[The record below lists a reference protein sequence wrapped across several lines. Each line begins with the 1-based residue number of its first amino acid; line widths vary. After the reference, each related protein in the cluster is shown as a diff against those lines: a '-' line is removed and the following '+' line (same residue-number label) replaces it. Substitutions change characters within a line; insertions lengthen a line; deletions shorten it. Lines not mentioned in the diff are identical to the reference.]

1 MKVDVNSPM
10 YGIVGCA
17 MNVYNEL
24 KSGYLESVYE
34 MALEYELL
42 QAGFSVSRQVHISV
56 WYKGIELHR
65 NFVADM
71 VVNGSIIIEL
81 KAVSALRREHEAQL
95 MSYLKATNLKVG
107 LLVNFG
113 HFRQLEWRVITR

>member
-1 MKVDVNSPM
+1 MKVDANSDM
-10 YGIVGCA
+10 YRIVGCA

-34 MALEYELL
+34 MALEYELRET
-42 QAGFSVSRQVHISV
+42 GFSVSRQVHISV
-56 WYKGIELHR
+56 FYKGIELHR

-71 VVNGSIIIEL
+71 VVNNSIIIEL
-81 KAVSALRREHEAQL
+81 KAVASLRREHELQL
-95 MSYLKATNLKVG
+95 TSYLKATNLNVG

-113 HFRQLEWRVITR
+113 HFRQLEWRVLTR